1 MYLYKS
7 AFRGKELFIAKLST
21 DAVAK
26 ISQKA
31 QDKIDEQY
39 LSATKG
45 LDKKYQDLEEALD
58 DTYMKAWKR
67 IPPTRPQILR
77 IFLGKITRNIAFNRY
92 ENMTAKKRGG
102 GEIVA
107 VLDELEECI
116 PDSNDVEQ
124 TILGSELTLIIR
136 DFVNEL
142 PERDAC
148 IFACRYFYTEDVKT
162 IASKYNMSANN
173 VSVILITGPNMA
185 GKSTYMRQLGI
196 IAIMA
201 QIGCFVPAKKAK
213 MPVFDQV
220 FTRIGASDDL
230 VSGES
235 TFMVEM

>member
-1 MYLYKS
+1 MFPVYIDVRPTNNEPKGENMRDEEIIELYFKRNERAIEETDNKYGNYLAS
-7 AFRGKELFIAKLST
+7 IAGNILRC
-21 DAVAK
+21 
-26 ISQKA
+26 
-31 QDKIDEQY
+31 DE
-39 LSATKG
+39 
-45 LDKKYQDLEEALD
+45 DVEETLD
-58 DTYMKAWKR
+58 DTYMRAWKR

-102 GEIVA
+102 GEIMA

-124 TILGSELTLIIR
+124 AILGSELSLIIR

-173 VSVILITGPNMA
+173 VSVILSRLREKLQRRLIKEG
-185 GKSTYMRQLGI
+185 YL
-196 IAIMA
+196 
-201 QIGCFVPAKKAK
+201 
-213 MPVFDQV
+213 
-220 FTRIGASDDL
+220 AS
-230 VSGES
+230 
-235 TFMVEM
+235 